1 MSPQPPKK
9 NAPGIFEINSPAL
22 AWQNLFSPT
31 LVRGTCFFRLPTIVL
46 LAQADF
52 LSVFEYIYR
61 IPQYILL
68 IRLITDQISICIYIY
83 IYQYV
88 ICQYIPRYK
97 YMLLKSNHESCDM
110 VWLLCLFW
118 GFACIGWHFQTIV
131 CSIRTSP
138 TSEWTPK
145 RYESLPSENLRWVC
159 WRFEIHILDFRGMS
173 SQLCWIAGTTRR

>member
-9 NAPGIFEINSPAL
+9 KRTWNIRDQLSGPRLTESFQSHAC
-22 AWQNLFSPT
+22 AWHMFFPPSYHCPF
-31 LVRGTCFFRLPTIVL
+31 GTGRFFIRFWV
-46 LAQADF
+46 
-52 LSVFEYIYR
+52 YIPYT
-61 IPQYILL
+61 P
-68 IRLITDQISICIYIY
+68 IYTTNQTNHWSNFYMHIY

-173 SQLCWIAGTTRR
+173 SQLCCIAGTTRR